1 MEGLSRIPG
10 PGPGGFVLA
19 QDLKYESKED
29 WNVYK
34 LEDGTIL
41 KAKLAAVKISR
52 GLGEDGKS
60 ILYTDTGEPFYN
72 IRHTILISAEVPE
85 ELLKKQ

>member
-1 MEGLSRIPG
+1 MAAISRIEG
-10 PGPGGFVLA
+10 AAGVVFA
-19 QDLKYESKED
+19 QDLNYESIKED

-41 KAKLAAVKISR
+41 KAKLAAIKISR

-72 IRHTILISAEVPE
+72 LRHTVIVSTEVPK
-85 ELLKKQ
+85 ELIKK

>member
-1 MEGLSRIPG
+1 MAGITRIEGELG
-10 PGPGGFVLA
+10 VVLA
-19 QDLKYESKED
+19 QDLNYESIKED

-52 GLGEDGKS
+52 GVGEDGKS
-60 ILYTDTGEPFYN
+60 QNEP
-72 IRHTILISAEVPE
+72 RPH
-85 ELLKKQ
+85 LL

>member
-1 MEGLSRIPG
+1 MAAISRIPG
-10 PGPGGFVLA
+10 PSGFVLA
-19 QDLKYESKED
+19 QDLKYESIKED

-41 KAKLAAVKISR
+41 KAKLVAIKISR

-60 ILYTDTGEPFYN
+60 IFYTDTGEPLYN
-72 IRHTILISAEVPE
+72 IRHTVLISTEISE
-85 ELLKKQ
+85 ELIKKQ

>member
-1 MEGLSRIPG
+1 MAATSRIPTQD
-10 PGPGGFVLA
+10 GFVIG
-19 QDLKYESKED
+19 QDLNYESIRED

-41 KAKLAAVKISR
+41 KAKLVAVKISR

-60 ILYTDTGEPFYN
+60 ILYTDTGEPLYN
-72 IRHTILISAEVPE
+72 IRHTVIISAEVPK
-85 ELLKKQ
+85 ELVK